1 MDPHQRQQF
10 DFLLQT
16 ATERFVARLE
26 LLEPLQGLDQ
36 GARSQAVGT
45 AAT

>member
-1 MDPHQRQQF
+1 MDPHQRQQV

-26 LLEPLQGLDQ
+26 ERHRGTDAALAGC
-36 GARSQAVGT
+36 QAVGT
-45 AAT
+45 AAP